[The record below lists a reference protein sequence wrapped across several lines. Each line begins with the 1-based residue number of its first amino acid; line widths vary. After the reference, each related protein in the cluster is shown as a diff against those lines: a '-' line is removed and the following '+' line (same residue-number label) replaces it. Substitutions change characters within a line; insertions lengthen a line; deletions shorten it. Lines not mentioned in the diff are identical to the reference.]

1 MTLHRTVNSWF
12 YIVNIDGVNTCSH
25 LPKTWEMVL
34 SLRTWNG
41 KSPPQAQQAR
51 LIILTAWKQRLSP
64 NPFWSNVTL
73 ETLTPSP
80 TVHDLQRLP
89 AERIFLSCFPP
100 SLKQK
105 MWPFATL
112 LISVDLKVPISYL
125 IYKGYT
131 IKFSSIITPP
141 PRLTSQLILKP
152 SPPFH
157 RNHSGIEH
165 QQPNGQIQYSLFS
178 PHLTWVFWPNDT
190 TTTPFFLQ
198 RLFSPS
204 SHSVLSTSLPLAL
217 LTCLLCGCLHFHHL
231 QCWENQS
238 YLL

>member
-1 MTLHRTVNSWF
+1 MTLHRTVDSWF

-51 LIILTAWKQRLSP
+51 LIILTAWKQWLSP
-64 NPFWSNVTL
+64 NPFWRSVTL

-80 TVHDLQRLP
+80 TAHDLQRLL
-89 AERIFLSCFPP
+89 AERIFLSCCPP

-112 LISVDLKVPISYL
+112 LISVELKVPISYL
-125 IYKGYT
+125 ICKGYT
-131 IKFSSIITPP
+131 IKFSSIIAP

-157 RNHSGIEH
+157 RSHSGIEH
-165 QQPNGQIQYSLFS
+165 QQPNGQIQSSLQS
-178 PHLTWVFWPNDT
+178 SSYLSLAKWHYNY
-190 TTTPFFLQ
+190 PFFPSKAFLTF
-198 RLFSPS
+198 LTLCTVHFPS
-204 SHSVLSTSLPLAL
+204 SSIT
-217 LTCLLCGCLHFHHL
+217 
-231 QCWENQS
+231 
-238 YLL
+238 